1 MEEPRGIIPYAPQK
15 EISPT
20 KEHTK
25 KCIEN
30 TKALMKNTVKKII
43 SDLSIHSRK
52 LTTLVKH
59 GPPPPLQFR
68 HCILNKTLH
77 LDDELQQ
84 ILKVR

>member
-52 LTTLVKH
+52 VVVK
-59 GPPPPLQFR
+59 
-68 HCILNKTLH
+68 I
-77 LDDELQQ
+77 D
-84 ILKVR
+84 